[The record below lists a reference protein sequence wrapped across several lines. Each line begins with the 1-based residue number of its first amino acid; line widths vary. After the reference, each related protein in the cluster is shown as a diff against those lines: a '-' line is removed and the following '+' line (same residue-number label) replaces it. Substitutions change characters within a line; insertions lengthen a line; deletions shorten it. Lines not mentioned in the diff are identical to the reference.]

1 MSDRAIV
8 IGAGPN
14 GLAAAIRL
22 AEAGRDVEVLEAAD
36 RPGGAV
42 RTEELTLP
50 GFLHD
55 TFSAVHPAAAASPV
69 FGRMPLERHGLRWIH
84 PGACYGHPLGDGRA
98 IALYRDVDATAA
110 SLDRNHAGDGA
121 AWRAFVA
128 PLLDAFDAVRAT
140 MLAGFPPVA
149 GPVAL
154 LGGLGP
160 LGLARFGRL
169 AAGSARGLAGRLF
182 GDGGSRAWLHGSAAH
197 GDVPPRRPGS
207 AIAAVHLNLMGHA
220 AGWPS
225 PAGGAERLTDALV
238 GHLRACGERCG
249 PARRSAACSSRT
261 GASPGWRSAASG
273 SRRAW

>member
-1 MSDRAIV
+1 MSDRAVV

-69 FGRMPLERHGLRWIH
+69 FGRMPLDRHGLRWTH

-128 PLLDAFDAVRAT
+128 PLLDEFDAVRAT

-149 GPVAL
+149 G
-154 LGGLGP
+154 
-160 LGLARFGRL
+160 RSRCS
-169 AAGSARGLAGRLF
+169 AASARS
-182 GDGGSRAWLHGSAAH
+182 GS
-197 GDVPPRRPGS
+197 PGS
-207 AIAAVHLNLMGHA
+207 VG
-220 AGWPS
+220 S
-225 PAGGAERLTDALV
+225 P
-238 GHLRACGERCG
+238 
-249 PARRSAACSSRT
+249 PARRT
-261 GASPGWRSAASG
+261 GSPGGCSG
-273 SRRAW
+273 TADRGPGSTGRQRTATSRRGDRAARSPPSTST